1 MISECAIP
9 LINRAMLQ
17 LLFVFCVL
25 VRQGLPDPETVSS
38 SIQQMWALTEMM
50 QASQTA
56 ASIGRFDVSHTSINL
71 YHPSFVLN

>member
-1 MISECAIP
+1 MHYTFNKQSNAAV
-9 LINRAMLQ
+9 N
-17 LLFVFCVL
+17 VCVL

-71 YHPSFVLN
+71 YHPYFVLN